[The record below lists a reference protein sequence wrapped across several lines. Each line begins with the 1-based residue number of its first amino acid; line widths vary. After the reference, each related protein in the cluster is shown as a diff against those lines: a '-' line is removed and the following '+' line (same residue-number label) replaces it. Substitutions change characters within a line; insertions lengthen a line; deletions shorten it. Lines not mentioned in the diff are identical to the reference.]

1 MRLGKFVLTRK
12 RLTACT
18 AVGLTCTLLV
28 AAEPPSTRFQV
39 DVNMVV
45 LTFTVT
51 DGKDRYVN
59 GLHSEDIRVREDGVV
74 QKIVAFTEGNES
86 RVQSLQGPSDAF
98 ADTKVFVLFDT
109 SNWMYAGFAY
119 ASDAITDFV
128 RFLPGSDWIAVY
140 KFSRNLFRAASL
152 TKNRDLVL
160 SAVRGSVLGDH
171 TALYNALLLTLRDAA
186 KTVGRKVVVV
196 FSNGPDNASIVAPD
210 DVKTVAEDQGI
221 PIYVVSTREAQMD
234 QISANVFQRL
244 TARTGGQL
252 FWAQTWQKQA
262 EAFSSIR
269 EDLASSYTVAY
280 YSGARETEGFRKI
293 SVDVVSDTGKKY
305 RIRTRT
311 GYHVHPDPSPF

>member
-1 MRLGKFVLTRK
+1 
-12 RLTACT
+12 
-18 AVGLTCTLLV
+18 
-28 AAEPPSTRFQV
+28 
-39 DVNMVV
+39 VV
-45 LTFTVT
+45 TFTVT
-51 DGKDRYVN
+51 DSKGRYVN
-59 GLHSEDIRVREDGVV
+59 GLHLEDLRVQEDGVV

-86 RVQSLQGPSDAF
+86 RVRPVQAPPDAF
-98 ADTKVFVLFDT
+98 TDTKVFVLFDT

-119 ASDAITDFV
+119 AADAITDFV

-152 TKNRDLVL
+152 TKDRNQVL
-160 SAVRGSVLGDH
+160 SAVRGSVTGDN
-171 TALYNALLLTLRDAA
+171 TALYNAMLLTLRDAA

-210 DVKTVAEDQGI
+210 DVKAVAEDQGI
-221 PIYVVSTREAQMD
+221 PIYVVSTREAQKD
-234 QISANVFQRL
+234 EISANVFQRL

-252 FWAQTWQKQA
+252 FWAQTWQQQA

-280 YSGARETEGFRKI
+280 YSPPRETEGFRKI
-293 SVDVVSDTGKKY
+293 SVDVVSDSGKKY

-311 GYHVHPDPSPF
+311 GYHVHGDSSRF

>member
-1 MRLGKFVLTRK
+1 VRTRR
-12 RLTACT
+12 RLTGCT
-18 AVGLTCTLLV
+18 AVGLACTLLV
-28 AAEPPSTRFQV
+28 GAEQPPSARFQV
-39 DVNMVV
+39 NVNMVL

-51 DGKDRYVN
+51 DSRGRYVN
-59 GLHSEDIRVREDGVV
+59 GLHPDDIRVREDGVD
-74 QKIVAFTEGNES
+74 QKIVAFTEGNEA
-86 RVQSLQGPSDAF
+86 RGQSFQAPPDALTG
-98 ADTKVFVLFDT
+98 AKVFVLFDT

-152 TKNRDLVL
+152 TKDRNQVL
-160 SAVRGSVLGDH
+160 SAVRGSIAGDD
-171 TALYNALLLTLRDAA
+171 TAVYNALLLTLRDAA
-186 KTVGRKVVVV
+186 KTTGRKVVVV

-234 QISANVFQRL
+234 QISAGAFQRL
-244 TARTGGQL
+244 TTRTGGQL
-252 FWAQTWQKQA
+252 FWAETWQQQA

-280 YSGARETEGFRKI
+280 YSASRETEGFRKI
-293 SVDVVSDTGKKY
+293 SVDVVSDTAKKY

-311 GYHVHPDPSPF
+311 GYHVHGNASRF

>member
-1 MRLGKFVLTRK
+1 MRTGRRFARC
-12 RLTACT
+12 A
-18 AVGLTCTLLV
+18 AVSLVCTLLV
-28 AAEPPSTRFQV
+28 AAEQPPGPRFQV
-39 DVNMVV
+39 SVDMVM

-51 DGKDRYVN
+51 DSKGRYVN
-59 GLHSEDIRVREDGVV
+59 GLHAEDVCVREDGVV

-86 RVQSLQGPSDAF
+86 RLQPVQAP
-98 ADTKVFVLFDT
+98 ADGLAGTKVFVLFDT

-128 RFLPGSDWIAVY
+128 RFLPGSDSIAVY

-152 TKNRDLVL
+152 TKDRSQVL
-160 SAVRGSVLGDH
+160 SAVRDSVTGDD

-210 DVKTVAEDQGI
+210 DVKAVAEDQGI
-221 PIYVVSTREAQMD
+221 PIYVVSTREAQVD
-234 QISANVFQRL
+234 QVSANVFQRL
-244 TARTGGQL
+244 TERTGGQL
-252 FWAQTWQKQA
+252 FWAQGWQKQA

-280 YSGARETEGFRKI
+280 YPPPRDTESFRKI
-293 SVDVVSDTGKKY
+293 SVDVVSAEGKKY

-311 GYHVHPDPSPF
+311 GYHVHPDSSRF

>member
-1 MRLGKFVLTRK
+1 MRTRR
-12 RLTACT
+12 RLTGCT
-18 AVGLTCTLLV
+18 AVGLACTLLV
-28 AAEPPSTRFQV
+28 GAEPPSSTRFQV
-39 DVNMVV
+39 NVNMVL

-51 DGKDRYVN
+51 DSKGRYVN

-86 RVQSLQGPSDAF
+86 RGQPLPSDALTG
-98 ADTKVFVLFDT
+98 AKVFVLFDT

-128 RFLPGSDWIAVY
+128 RFLPRSDWIAVY
-140 KFSRNLFRAASL
+140 KFSRNVFRAASL
-152 TKNRDLVL
+152 TKDRNQVL
-160 SAVRGSVLGDH
+160 SAVRGSVAGDD

-210 DVKTVAEDQGI
+210 DVKAVAEDQGI

-234 QISANVFQRL
+234 QISAGVFQRL

-252 FWAQTWQKQA
+252 FWAETWQQQA

-280 YSGARETEGFRKI
+280 YSAPRETEGFRKI
-293 SVDVVSDTGKKY
+293 SVDVVSDMAKKY

-311 GYHVHPDPSPF
+311 GYHVHGNASRF

>member
-1 MRLGKFVLTRK
+1 MRTR
-12 RLTACT
+12 RQITRCA
-18 AVGLTCTLLV
+18 AVGLACTLLV
-28 AAEPPSTRFQV
+28 AAETPPSDRFQV
-39 DVNMVV
+39 NVDMVV
-45 LTFTVT
+45 LTFAVT
-51 DGKDRYVN
+51 DSKGKYVN
-59 GLHSEDIRVREDGVV
+59 GLHSEDIRVQEDGAV
-74 QKIVAFTEGNES
+74 QKIVSFTEGN
-86 RVQSLQGPSDAF
+86 GPFQAPNAF

-152 TKNRDLVL
+152 TKDRNQVL
-160 SAVRGSVLGDH
+160 SAVRGSVAGDG
-171 TALYNALLLTLRDAA
+171 TALYNALLLTLRDAS

-196 FSNGPDNASIVAPD
+196 FSNGPDDTSIVAPD
-210 DVKTVAEDQGI
+210 DVKAVAEDQGI
-221 PIYVVSTREAQMD
+221 PIYVVSTREAHMD

-244 TARTGGQL
+244 TERTGGQL
-252 FWAQTWQKQA
+252 FWAQSWQKQA

-280 YSGARETEGFRKI
+280 YSPPGETEGFRKI
-293 SVDVVSDTGKKY
+293 SVDVVSDTGKNY

-311 GYHVHPDPSPF
+311 GYHAHRDSSRF

>member
-1 MRLGKFVLTRK
+1 VQTRRWLTG
-12 RLTACT
+12 CT
-18 AVGLTCTLLV
+18 AVGLACTLLV
-28 AAEPPSTRFQV
+28 ADEPPPTTRFKV
-39 DVNMVV
+39 DVEMVV
-45 LTFTVT
+45 VTFTVT
-51 DGKDRYVN
+51 DSKGRYVS

-74 QKIVAFTEGNES
+74 QKIVAFTEGNAS
-86 RVQSLQGPSDAF
+86 RVQPLDAPPDVF
-98 ADTKVFVLFDT
+98 TDTKVFVLFDT

-128 RFLPGSDWIAVY
+128 RFLPSSNWIAVY

-152 TKNRDLVL
+152 TKDRNQVL
-160 SAVRGSVLGDH
+160 SAVRGSVAGDD

-186 KTVGRKVVVV
+186 KTLGRKAVVV

-221 PIYVVSTREAQMD
+221 PIYLVSTRQAQMD

-252 FWAQTWQKQA
+252 FWAQTWQQQA
-262 EAFSSIR
+262 TAFSSIR

-280 YSGARETEGFRKI
+280 YSPPHETDGFRKI
-293 SVDVVSDTGKKY
+293 RVDVVSDTGKNY

-311 GYHVHPDPSPF
+311 GYHVHGDSSHF

>member
-1 MRLGKFVLTRK
+1 MCTRR
-12 RLTACT
+12 RLTGCT
-18 AVGLTCTLLV
+18 AVGLACTLLV
-28 AAEPPSTRFQV
+28 AAEPPPSTDFQV
-39 DVNMVV
+39 NVDMVV
-45 LTFTVT
+45 VTFTVT
-51 DGKDRYVN
+51 DSKGRYVN

-74 QKIVAFTEGNES
+74 QKIVVFTDGNES
-86 RVQSLQGPSDAF
+86 RVQPFQTPPDAF
-98 ADTKVFVLFDT
+98 ADAKVFVLFDT
-109 SNWMYAGFAY
+109 SNWMYSGFAY

-152 TKNRDLVL
+152 TKDRNQVL
-160 SAVRGSVLGDH
+160 SAVRGSVAGDD

-186 KTVGRKVVVV
+186 KMVGRKVVVV

-210 DVKTVAEDQGI
+210 DVKAVAEDQGI
-221 PIYVVSTREAQMD
+221 PIYVVSTREAQKD

-252 FWAQTWQKQA
+252 FWAQTWRQQA

-269 EDLASSYTVAY
+269 EDLASSYTIAY
-280 YSGARETEGFRKI
+280 YSHPRETESFRKI
-293 SVDVVSDTGKKY
+293 SVDVISDTEKKY

-311 GYHVHPDPSPF
+311 GYHAHGDSSGF

>member
-1 MRLGKFVLTRK
+1 VRTRR
-12 RLTACT
+12 RLTGCI
-18 AVGLTCTLLV
+18 AVGLACTLLV
-28 AAEPPSTRFQV
+28 AADSPPSTNFQV
-39 DVNMVV
+39 NVDMVV
-45 LTFTVT
+45 VTFTVT
-51 DGKDRYVN
+51 DSKGRYVK
-59 GLHSEDIRVREDGVV
+59 GLHSEDIRIREDGMV

-86 RVQSLQGPSDAF
+86 RIQPVQAF
-98 ADTKVFVLFDT
+98 TDTKVFVLFDT

-128 RFLPGSDWIAVY
+128 RFLPDSDWIAVY

-152 TKNRDLVL
+152 TKDRNQVL
-160 SAVRGSVLGDH
+160 SAVRGSVAGDD

-210 DVKTVAEDQGI
+210 DLKAVAEDQGI
-221 PIYVVSTREAQMD
+221 PIYLVSTREAQKD

-269 EDLASSYTVAY
+269 EDLANSYTVAY
-280 YSGARETEGFRKI
+280 YAPPRETESFRTI
-293 SVDVVSDTGKKY
+293 SVDVVSDTGQKY

-311 GYHVHPDPSPF
+311 GYHAHGDSPRF

>member
-1 MRLGKFVLTRK
+1 VRTRR
-12 RLTACT
+12 RLTECT
-18 AVGLTCTLLV
+18 AVGLACTLLV
-28 AAEPPSTRFQV
+28 AAEPPPNTRFQV
-39 DVNMVV
+39 DVDMVV

-51 DGKDRYVN
+51 DNKGKYVN

-74 QKIVAFTEGNES
+74 QKIVAFGNES
-86 RVQSLQGPSDAF
+86 RVQPFQAPPDAF
-98 ADTKVFVLFDT
+98 SDTKVFVLFDT
-109 SNWMYAGFAY
+109 SNWMYSGFAY

-152 TKNRDLVL
+152 TRDRNQVL
-160 SAVRGSVLGDH
+160 SAVRGSVAGDD

-210 DVKTVAEDQGI
+210 DVKAVAEDQGI

-280 YSGARETEGFRKI
+280 YSPPRETEGFRKI
-293 SVDVVSDTGKKY
+293 SVDVVSETGKNY

-311 GYHVHPDPSPF
+311 GYHVHGDSSRF

>member
-1 MRLGKFVLTRK
+1 VRTR
-12 RLTACT
+12 RRITGCT
-18 AVGLTCTLLV
+18 AVGLACALLV
-28 AAEPPSTRFQV
+28 AAEAPPSDRFQV
-39 DVNMVV
+39 NVDMVL

-51 DGKDRYVN
+51 DSKGKYVN
-59 GLHSEDIRVREDGVV
+59 GLHPEDIRIREDGVV

-86 RVQSLQGPSDAF
+86 RPLQASPDGLAN
-98 ADTKVFVLFDT
+98 TKVFVLFDT
-109 SNWMYAGFAY
+109 SNWMYAGFPY
-119 ASDAITDFV
+119 ASDAISDFV
-128 RFLPGSDWIAVY
+128 RFLPGSDWIALY
-140 KFSRNLFRAASL
+140 TFSRNLFRAAAL
-152 TKNRDLVL
+152 TRDRNQVL
-160 SAVRGSVLGDH
+160 PAVRGSVAGDN

-210 DVKTVAEDQGI
+210 DVNAVAEDQGI
-221 PIYVVSTREAQMD
+221 PIYVVSTREAHMD

-244 TARTGGQL
+244 TARTGGEL

-280 YSGARETEGFRKI
+280 YPPPRETESFRKI
-293 SVDVVSDTGKKY
+293 SVDVLSDTGKKY

-311 GYHVHPDPSPF
+311 GYHVHGAPSRF